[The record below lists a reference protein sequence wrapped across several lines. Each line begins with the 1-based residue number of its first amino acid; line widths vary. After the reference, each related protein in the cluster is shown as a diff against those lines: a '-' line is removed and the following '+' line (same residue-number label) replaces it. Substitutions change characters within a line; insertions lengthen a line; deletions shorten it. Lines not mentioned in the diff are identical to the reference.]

1 MQPPHKLSSSSSS
14 SSIPHRYLPSQLT
27 RKDRTRQ
34 RKGILQSRRA
44 YLQGR
49 YVGRPHVN
57 SFRSHPSPHIANAP
71 RKNGVQSIT
80 ASAELAR
87 KTRCK
92 RSALAAI
99 LRKGRGAYYSSGSR
113 PNQTAESWARARLAS
128 ALTHGKAARV
138 DHAILKNGCAA
149 NSPAL

>member
-1 MQPPHKLSSSSSS
+1 MSF
-14 SSIPHRYLPSQLT
+14 IPRRYLPSQLT

-34 RKGILQSRRA
+34 RKGLLQSRRA

-49 YVGRPHVN
+49 YVGRPHVA
-57 SFRSHPSPHIANAP
+57 SFRSHTSPHIVAAQ
-71 RKNGVQSIT
+71 RKYGVHSIT

-92 RSALAAI
+92 RSALSAI
-99 LRKGRGAYYSSGSR
+99 LRKGRGAFYSNGSR

-138 DHAILKNGCAA
+138 DRAILQRGCAA
-149 NSPAL
+149 NSPVW